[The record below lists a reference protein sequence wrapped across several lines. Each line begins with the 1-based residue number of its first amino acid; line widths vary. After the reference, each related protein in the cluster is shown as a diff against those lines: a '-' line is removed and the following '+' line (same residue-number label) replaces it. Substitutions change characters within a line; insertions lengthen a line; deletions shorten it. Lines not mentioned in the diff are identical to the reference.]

1 MAILDELAEFCDAT
15 ALDTT
20 GTGLDLLGDQY
31 DLGSGTVQ
39 DLGDGKPLYLVIQVT
54 AAFTT
59 GSTSKV
65 SFKLASDAAAAM
77 TVATASVH
85 AETPLLDTSSWT
97 VGKTIVMPL
106 PSGDLVPY
114 ERYLGIIQN
123 TETAAV
129 TGGAINAFLS
139 LDPVTPFVAPADAV
153 N

>member
-1 MAILDELAEFCDAT
+1 MAILDERAEFCDAT

-31 DLGSGTVQ
+31 DLGAAGEDIGNGQ
-39 DLGDGKPLYLVIQVT
+39 PLYLVIQVT
-54 AAFTT
+54 TAFTT
-59 GSTSKV
+59 GTTSEV

-77 TVATASVH
+77 TVASASVH
-85 AETPLLDTSSWT
+85 AETPLLDTGSWT

-106 PSGDLVPY
+106 PTGDLVPY
-114 ERYLGIIQN
+114 ERFLGIIQN

-129 TGGAINAFLS
+129 TAGAINAFLTF
-139 LDPVTPFVAPADAV
+139 DPMGWKSYPDAT